1 MGERT
6 SIFTKDREANKR
18 GRATPRQ
25 VFYFLRTLYFHTTYS
40 HTTVALP
47 LYQTNR
53 FGYSALACVCLLR
66 LQLALELG
74 QATKQRLG

>member
-1 MGERT
+1 LGERT

-53 FGYSALACVCLLR
+53 FG
-66 LQLALELG
+66 
-74 QATKQRLG
+74 